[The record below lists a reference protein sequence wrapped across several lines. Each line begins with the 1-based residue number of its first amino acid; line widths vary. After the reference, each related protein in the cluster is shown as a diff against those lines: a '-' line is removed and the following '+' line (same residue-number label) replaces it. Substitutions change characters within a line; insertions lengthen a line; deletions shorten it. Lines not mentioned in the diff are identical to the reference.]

1 LEGIAMIRD
10 PFADQNWLLEAS
22 NVQII
27 LDVGA
32 HIGQT
37 CERYHTL
44 FPDAHIYSF
53 EPFLPTFE
61 QLKANVSKF
70 GNATPMPYAIGKREG
85 VREFYSNGASYT
97 NSLFPAGEKAAL
109 WVEPFEQI
117 KNVGKTQV
125 STTTLDIFCHQYNI
139 KQIDILKLDIQ
150 GGELEAFQGAVG
162 LLERQVIQLIYTE
175 TMFVPVYA
183 GQPLFHD
190 LSAFLSKYGYGLYN
204 LYDLEYGNNA
214 QLKWGNCIFLCSTL
228 LSNTLTRVALPT
240 QKTHLSPV
248 RAFHSEH
255 YLKHNEARQN
265 HLASLGLQL
274 GNQRVLEVG
283 AGIGDHTPFFLE
295 RGCSVVV
302 TEARDENIRILKE
315 RYPKLEVAYLNMDAP
330 RGFDE
335 LFDIVYCY
343 GLLYHLEHPQE
354 AIEFMAERTGKLLL
368 LETCV
373 SFGDEEAVNRV
384 QEAVEDPTQSYQGVG
399 SRPTRAWVFHQLKR
413 YLPHVYVPLTQP
425 DHEEFPTDWQRPNLH
440 TAPLARSIFIAS
452 QVPLKNH
459 LLVEQLPLNQIRY
472 RQQ

>member
-1 LEGIAMIRD
+1 MIRD
-10 PFADQNWLLEAS
+10 PFDEQKWLLEAS

-37 CERYHTL
+37 CERYNGL
-44 FPDAHIYSF
+44 FPGAHIYSF
-53 EPFLPTFE
+53 EPFLQTFE
-61 QLKANVSKF
+61 QLKTNVSKL
-70 GNATPMPYAIGKREG
+70 GNATPIPYAIGKTEG
-85 VREFYSNGASYT
+85 VREFYSNSASYT
-97 NSLFPAGEKAAL
+97 NSLFAATDEAAL

-117 KNVGKTQV
+117 RNVGKTQV
-125 STTTLDIFCHQYNI
+125 STTTLDKFCHQYHI
-139 KQIDILKLDIQ
+139 EQIDILKLDVQ

-162 LLERQVIQLIYTE
+162 LLERQAIQLIYTE
-175 TMFVPVYA
+175 TMFVPVYS

-190 LSAFLSKYGYGLYN
+190 LSAFLAKYGYGLYN

-214 QLKWGNCIFLCSTL
+214 QLKWGNCIFLCPTL
-228 LSNTLTRVALPT
+228 LSKTLTRVAPSSPEP
-240 QKTHLSPV
+240 HLRPFQ
-248 RAFHSEH
+248 AFHSEH
-255 YLKHNEARQN
+255 YLRHNEARQD

-274 GNQRVLEVG
+274 GNQRVLELG
-283 AGIGDHTPFFLE
+283 ADIGDHTPFFLE

-302 TEARDENIRILKE
+302 TEARDENLRLLKE
-315 RYPKLEVAYLNMDAP
+315 RYPKLEVAYLDMGAP

-343 GLLYHLEHPQE
+343 GLLYHLEHSQE
-354 AIEFMAERTGKLLL
+354 AIGFMAKRTGKLLL

-373 SFGDEEAVNRV
+373 SFGGDEAINRV

-399 SRPTRAWVFHQLKR
+399 SRPTRSWVFHQLKR

-425 DHEEFPTDWQRPNLH
+425 DHEEFPIDWQRPNLH

-452 QVPLKNH
+452 RVPLKNH
-459 LLVEQLPLNQIRY
+459 LLVEQLPVKQTRWKPQISL
-472 RQQ
+472 